1 LANRCRPATSMTTT
15 WGGCWIICLMWAP
28 RRSSRPCRFRP
39 CSALNS
45 LKAIKAQAKASE
57 KRRFFCRADAEA
69 AANEILVQ
77 ETAYHRLKLR
87 VIEHAMR
94 LGLEARNAML
104 PGWDN
109 KPTRRPSAY
118 MMTWKFKGVIVLC
131 VGQ

>member
-1 LANRCRPATSMTTT
+1 
-15 WGGCWIICLMWAP
+15 
-28 RRSSRPCRFRP
+28 
-39 CSALNS
+39 LNS

-131 VGQ
+131 VGQQRHLAQPLSPVQKAFLRALQVPEHYFTHPPRSS